1 MKLTLAKIKILPIGK
16 KISDGQGLCL
26 TKTAPNKGRWEHRYM
41 INKRARV
48 MALGTYP
55 EIPLIKAR
63 HIHFEQRQLL
73 VEGKDPL
80 EQKHRR
86 EERQR
91 RHATLRFSHM
101 AEMCIAQQEH
111 NWTNKKHAHD
121 WRSSLRRLAYP
132 LLDQKAFPDLTT
144 HDIIAVLKPLWQTKR
159 DTAKKLQGR
168 IKIIFGFAIV
178 GEYYKGA
185 NPALWQD
192 HLERYFS
199 RLPNHHKI
207 QHLRSLPYTR
217 LPKLYASLNRHS
229 WMVAHLL
236 HFNLLTVVRPSEARL
251 ARVEEFD
258 LEGKRWEVPWQR
270 MKNRLPHSV
279 PLSDQAVALIETLRR
294 QHNYPFVFHGRD
306 PDKPLSDNA
315 ALVFLKRSFKSYDT
329 TVHGF
334 RASFRTWAA
343 ERVTDAFEVAELS
356 LAHKIYNDTQAPY
369 QRSSLFEKRRTLM
382 QNWADFLSK
391 NPTTTLEKTGGLV

>member
-1 MKLTLAKIKILPIGK
+1 M
-16 KISDGQGLCL
+16 
-26 TKTAPNKGRWEHRYM
+26 
-41 INKRARV
+41 
-48 MALGTYP
+48 
-55 EIPLIKAR
+55 
-63 HIHFEQRQLL
+63 
-73 VEGKDPL
+73 
-80 EQKHRR
+80 
-86 EERQR
+86 
-91 RHATLRFSHM
+91 
-101 AEMCIAQQEH
+101 
-111 NWTNKKHAHD
+111 
-121 WRSSLRRLAYP
+121 RRLAYP

-168 IKIIFGFAIV
+168 IKIVFGFAIV

-315 ALVFLKRSFKSYDT
+315 ALVFLKRSFEDYDT

-343 ERVTDAFEVAELS
+343 EKVTDAFEVAELS

-391 NPTTTLEKTGGLV
+391 NPTTTLEKTAGLV